1 MKTVLITGATG
12 GIGQALAKEFSL
24 NGYNVVMNYNKNEKE
39 AKKLLTEVNGIIVKA
54 DVSDKAEVENM
65 FALAREKYGRVDVLI
80 NNSAIQQIG
89 MLCDLELD
97 DWQKIMDIDL
107 TGAFNTIKCALK
119 DMMYSGGKI
128 INISSIW
135 GQTGAS
141 CEVAYST
148 AKAGLIGLT
157 KSIAKEYPNI
167 NTNCICPGVI
177 ETKMNNH
184 LSSEEKQALLD
195 EIPLNRFGKPEEVA
209 SLALYLA
216 EKGDYIL
223 GQVIAVNGGM
233 YM

>member
-12 GIGQALAKEFSL
+12 GIGQAMAKEFSD
-24 NGYNVVMNYNKNEKE
+24 NGYNVIMNYYKNEE
-39 AKKLLTEVNGIIVKA
+39 VAKKLLEKVNGIIFKA
-54 DVSDKAEVENM
+54 DVSNIHEVEDM
-65 FALAREKYGRVDVLI
+65 FEIARKKYGKIDVLI

-89 MLCDLELD
+89 MLCDLD
-97 DWQKIMDIDL
+97 VNQWQKVMDVDL

-135 GQTGAS
+135 GQCGAS
-141 CEVAYST
+141 CEAAYSA

-177 ETKMNNH
+177 ETPMNNH
-184 LSSEEKQALLD
+184 LSQEEKQQLLD
-195 EIPLNRFGKPEEVA
+195 EIPLKRFGKPEEVA
-209 SLALYLA
+209 SLALFLA

>member
-12 GIGQALAKEFSL
+12 GIGQAMAKEFSD
-24 NGYNVVMNYNKNEKE
+24 NGYNVVMNYYKNEE
-39 AKKLLTEVNGIIVKA
+39 AAKKLLEKVNGIIFKA
-54 DVSDKAEVENM
+54 DVSNIHEVEDM
-65 FALAREKYGRVDVLI
+65 FEIARKKYGKIDVLI

-89 MLCDLELD
+89 MLCDLD
-97 DWQKIMDIDL
+97 VNQWQKVMDVDL

-135 GQTGAS
+135 GQCGAS
-141 CEVAYST
+141 CEAAYSA

-177 ETKMNNH
+177 ETPMNNH
-184 LSSEEKQALLD
+184 LSQEEKQQLLD
-195 EIPLNRFGKPEEVA
+195 EIPLKRFGKPEEVA
-209 SLALYLA
+209 SLALFLA
-216 EKGDYIL
+216 EKGNYIL

>member
-12 GIGQALAKEFSL
+12 GIGQAMAKEFSD
-24 NGYNVVMNYNKNEKE
+24 NGYNVVMNYYKNEE
-39 AKKLLTEVNGIIVKA
+39 AAKKLLEKVNGIIFKA
-54 DVSDKAEVENM
+54 DVSNIHEVEDM
-65 FALAREKYGRVDVLI
+65 FEIARKKYGKIDVLI

-89 MLCDLELD
+89 MLCDLD
-97 DWQKIMDIDL
+97 VNQWQKVMNVDL

-135 GQTGAS
+135 GQCGAS
-141 CEVAYST
+141 CEAAYSA

-177 ETKMNNH
+177 ETPMNNH
-184 LSSEEKQALLD
+184 LSQEEKQQLLD
-195 EIPLNRFGKPEEVA
+195 EIPLKRFGKPEEVA
-209 SLALYLA
+209 SLALFLA
-216 EKGDYIL
+216 EKGNYIL

>member
-12 GIGQALAKEFSL
+12 GIGQAMAKEFSD
-24 NGYNVVMNYNKNEKE
+24 NGYNVIMNYYKNEE
-39 AKKLLTEVNGIIVKA
+39 VAKKLLEKVNGIIFKA
-54 DVSDKAEVENM
+54 DVSNIHEVEDM
-65 FALAREKYGRVDVLI
+65 FEIARKKYGKIDVLI

-89 MLCDLELD
+89 MLCDLD
-97 DWQKIMDIDL
+97 VNQWQKVMDVDL

-135 GQTGAS
+135 GQCGAS
-141 CEVAYST
+141 CEAAYSA

-177 ETKMNNH
+177 ETPMNNH
-184 LSSEEKQALLD
+184 LSQEEKQQLLD
-195 EIPLNRFGKPEEVA
+195 EIPLKRFGKPEEVA
-209 SLALYLA
+209 SLALFLA
-216 EKGDYIL
+216 EKGNYIL

>member
-12 GIGQALAKEFSL
+12 GIGQAMAKEFSD
-24 NGYNVVMNYNKNEKE
+24 NGYNVVMNYYKNEE
-39 AKKLLTEVNGIIVKA
+39 VAKKLLEKVNGIIFKA
-54 DVSDKAEVENM
+54 DVSNIHEVEDM
-65 FALAREKYGRVDVLI
+65 FEIARKKYGKIDVLI

-89 MLCDLELD
+89 MLCDLD
-97 DWQKIMDIDL
+97 VNQWQKVMDVDL

-135 GQTGAS
+135 GQCGAS
-141 CEVAYST
+141 CEAAYSA

-177 ETKMNNH
+177 ETPMNNH
-184 LSSEEKQALLD
+184 LSQEEKQQLLD
-195 EIPLNRFGKPEEVA
+195 EIPLKRFGKPEEVA
-209 SLALYLA
+209 SLALFLA
-216 EKGDYIL
+216 EKGNYIL

>member
-12 GIGQALAKEFSL
+12 GIGQAMAKEFSD
-24 NGYNVVMNYNKNEKE
+24 NGYNVVMNYYKNEE
-39 AKKLLTEVNGIIVKA
+39 AAKKLLEKVNGIIFKA
-54 DVSDKAEVENM
+54 DVSNMHEVEDM
-65 FALAREKYGRVDVLI
+65 FEIARKKYGKIDVLI

-89 MLCDLELD
+89 MLCDLD
-97 DWQKIMDIDL
+97 VNQWQKVMDVDL

-135 GQTGAS
+135 GQCGAS
-141 CEVAYST
+141 CEAAYSA

-177 ETKMNNH
+177 ETPMNNH
-184 LSSEEKQALLD
+184 LSQEEKQQLLD
-195 EIPLNRFGKPEEVA
+195 EIPLKRFGKPEEVA
-209 SLALYLA
+209 SLALFLA
-216 EKGDYIL
+216 EKGNYIL